1 MGRSFAPA
9 AVPFMT
15 RTRTTKNFH
24 ITTSTTTRNNGPL
37 FFFGGRRGG
46 LADPEQGE
54 DLNRREKSSSSD
66 NINPA
71 SSWTQV
77 AGGFLPNLP
86 RGATGV
92 VDSPSRANSAYS
104 PPSVLI
110 RDVTTLADYKKIVVD
125 GTATF
130 TVVRFYAPWCR
141 ACQANQPLY
150 QKLAAAYRNRST
162 SSSDG
167 PYQKN
172 PVIQF
177 VQVPLTQETAVLQQ
191 GLGIPSLP
199 YGHIYHA
206 EAGLVE
212 ERKIGKKTF
221 GTFEQVLQTYVQGY
235 CDVTYD
241 EENNNNSD
249 NNDSPPLLP

>member
-1 MGRSFAPA
+1 VVDTTS
-9 AVPFMT
+9 
-15 RTRTTKNFH
+15 RTT
-24 ITTSTTTRNNGPL
+24 TTNG
-37 FFFGGRRGG
+37 
-46 LADPEQGE
+46 
-54 DLNRREKSSSSD
+54 
-66 NINPA
+66 
-71 SSWTQV
+71 
-77 AGGFLPNLP
+77 
-86 RGATGV
+86 
-92 VDSPSRANSAYS
+92 AYS
-104 PPSVLI
+104 PPPSVSLI

-125 GTATF
+125 GSAML

-150 QKLAAAYRNRST
+150 QKLAAAYRNNSG
-162 SSSDG
+162 SHNNHNDE
-167 PYQKN
+167 PYQQKKN
-172 PVIQF
+172 PMVQF

-221 GTFEQVLQTYVQGY
+221 ATFEKVLQTYVQGY

-241 EENNNNSD
+241 EDNNS
-249 NNDSPPLLP
+249 NNDNSSPLLLP